1 LTFASAA
8 TTRRMCAEAGVME
21 QEQAFLK
28 ALESAATARMEG
40 NELELRTADGALA
53 LSLVRNPG
61 P

>member
-1 LTFASAA
+1 MIRT
-8 TTRRMCAEAGVME
+8 

-40 NELELRTADGALA
+40 NGLELRTADGALA

-61 P
+61 G